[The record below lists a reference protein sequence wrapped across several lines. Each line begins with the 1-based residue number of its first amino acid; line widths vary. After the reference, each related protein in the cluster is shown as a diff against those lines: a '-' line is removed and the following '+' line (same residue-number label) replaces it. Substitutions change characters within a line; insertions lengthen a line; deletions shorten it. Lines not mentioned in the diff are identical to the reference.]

1 MLTTLETMFASTWC
15 FSRSWMMTGDWV
27 AAVFGNDH
35 GVFLLQY
42 LASCGL
48 SSQLSLDIGFRGMSL
63 VRATVL
69 PRMTL
74 EKVLPV
80 A

>member
-1 MLTTLETMFASTWC
+1 
-15 FSRSWMMTGDWV
+15 MMVGDCV
-27 AAVFGNDH
+27 AAVFGNNH
-35 GVFLLQY
+35 GVFLMQY
-42 LASCGL
+42 LASYGL
-48 SSQLSLDIGFRGMSL
+48 SSQLSPDINTTRGFRGMSL
-63 VRATVL
+63 LRATVL